1 MMLTGA
7 QTPRIMSVPK
17 YHRTSGQDVVELAE
31 MAGLYLDP
39 WQQLVIE
46 HMFGEQE
53 NGKSSA
59 FEVAVIVARQNGKG
73 SILEAAELG
82 WLFLTKEPLIVH
94 TAHEVK
100 TSDEA
105 FLRIKNLIDGCPA
118 LKKRCHE
125 HRNSNGQQ
133 AIRTLAGSRLRFL
146 ARSQGSGRGFTTNKL
161 VFDEAF
167 DLDERHMSALMPTIS
182 AVPDPQVIYM
192 SSAPRAEDEV
202 LNALCDRGQAGTSPK
217 LAYFE
222 WSADPKASLDD
233 RNGWA
238 QSNPALGFR
247 LTEETVERMRESMPA
262 ASFAREALS
271 IRPDPGAGGVIP
283 GEVWD
288 ALADPDSAV
297 QGQIA
302 FAVDTSPDRRWTS
315 ISSAGQNADGKQHVE
330 LVDHMPGTRWVT
342 ERLLELRD
350 RHQPC
355 AIVLDAGAAAGSLL
369 PELID
374 AGIEALI
381 PTMRQVGQACGAFY
395 DAAMGGMDESG
406 ESTDAVL
413 RHIGQEP
420 LDDAVRGAKK
430 RPLGDAWAWDRKNS
444 SIDITPLVS
453 STLALWGWATKHNDD
468 DSGGWMVIL

>member
-1 MMLTGA
+1 MPT
-7 QTPRIMSVPK
+7 
-17 YHRTSGQDVVELAE
+17 YHTTSGPDVIELAE
-31 MAGLYLDP
+31 MAGLFLDP

-53 NGKSSA
+53 NRKLSA

-105 FLRIKNLIDGCPA
+105 FLRIKNRIDGCPA

-133 AIRTLAGSRLRFL
+133 AIRTLQGSRLRFL

-161 VFDEAF
+161 VLDEAF
-167 DLDERHMSALMPTIS
+167 DLDERHMSALMPTIA
-182 AVPDPQVIYM
+182 AVADPQIVYM

-202 LNALCDRGQAGTSPK
+202 LNALCDRGQAGESPK

-222 WSADPKASLDD
+222 WSADPKGSLDD

-238 QSNPALGFR
+238 QSNPALGYR
-247 LTEETVERMRESMPA
+247 LTEETVERMRESMPG
-262 ASFAREALS
+262 ASFARESLS
-271 IRPDPGAGGVIP
+271 IRPEPGGGVIP
-283 GEVWD
+283 W
-288 ALADPDSAV
+288 ALWESLQDVESV
-297 QGQIA
+297 IEGQIA

-315 ISSAGQNADGKQHVE
+315 ISSAGRRADGLSHVE
-330 LVDHMPGTRWVT
+330 LVDHQPGTKWVT
-342 ERLLELRD
+342 ERLVELAARYE
-350 RHQPC
+350 PC
-355 AIVLDAGAAAGSLL
+355 AIVLDPGAAAGSLL
-369 PELID
+369 PELVE
-374 AGIEALI
+374 AGVEVKT
-381 PTMRQVGQACGAFY
+381 PTMREVGQACGALY
-395 DAAMGGMDESG
+395 DSVEAE
-406 ESTDAVL
+406 TL

-420 LDDAVRGAKK
+420 LDDAVKGAKK

-444 SIDITPLVS
+444 SIDITPIVS
-453 STLALWGWATKHNDD
+453 STLALWGWSVHHNDD
-468 DSGGWMVIL
+468 DDGGWVVSF